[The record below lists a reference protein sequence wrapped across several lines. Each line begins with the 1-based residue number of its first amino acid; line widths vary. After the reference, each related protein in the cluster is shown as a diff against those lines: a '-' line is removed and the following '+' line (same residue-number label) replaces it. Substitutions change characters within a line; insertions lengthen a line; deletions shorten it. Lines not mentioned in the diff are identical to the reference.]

1 MKKSEIY
8 ALSEIKGIGPK
19 AVLKI
24 IRILKK
30 YSNNSIKDIDLSILL
45 NDKGLYRYRN
55 IIKDNFK
62 KDIFERH
69 EAIAFEAIHKI
80 ETAGIKVISIGD
92 NKYPFLLKLIP
103 DPPLLL
109 FCKGDTS
116 LLEQANNVAVVGTRK
131 NTALGELITRK
142 TVDFLCSNN
151 YAIVSGLAYGID
163 TIAHDQ
169 TLKNHGKTIS
179 VLVDVENIHPKTN
192 TALANKIVDEGGLL
206 LAEVAPGTPTIPQLF
221 VKRDRIQCGLSLA
234 VFPIETTIKG
244 GTRHAVLGAE
254 KQKRLVYAPDVH
266 KSGYKNKNIPQLE
279 GIKDFIQNNKAEPY
293 TKETY
298 NKILHDLA
306 LKQKDLD
313 HARLSKEF

>member
-116 LLEQANNVAVVGTRK
+116 L
-131 NTALGELITRK
+131 
-142 TVDFLCSNN
+142 
-151 YAIVSGLAYGID
+151 
-163 TIAHDQ
+163 
-169 TLKNHGKTIS
+169 
-179 VLVDVENIHPKTN
+179 
-192 TALANKIVDEGGLL
+192 
-206 LAEVAPGTPTIPQLF
+206 
-221 VKRDRIQCGLSLA
+221 
-234 VFPIETTIKG
+234 
-244 GTRHAVLGAE
+244 
-254 KQKRLVYAPDVH
+254 
-266 KSGYKNKNIPQLE
+266 
-279 GIKDFIQNNKAEPY
+279 
-293 TKETY
+293 
-298 NKILHDLA
+298 
-306 LKQKDLD
+306 
-313 HARLSKEF
+313 